1 MEDKKVKEL
10 WDKIVDRKLNKLV
23 SEQEDNID
31 KENDTENEE
40 TNDTEDKGGNTD
52 FVSVISKLFHSQNQ
66 VHIFHLQT
74 KSQTSFA
81 EHMALGG
88 FYSEI
93 GGLIDGLVESYQ
105 GKYDIITGYKHEEY
119 DNYSGVDQLISYFKD
134 LVSDVESLHKSVKE
148 SYIQNQLDTIEELI
162 YSTLYKL
169 RFLK

>member
-10 WDKIVDRKLNKLV
+10 WNKIVDKKLNKLV
-23 SEQEDNID
+23 SEQEDNLD
-31 KENDTENEE
+31 KD
-40 TNDTEDKGGNTD
+40 TNDNETEEKSENTD

-74 KSQTSFA
+74 KSQTSYA

-88 FYSEI
+88 FYDEI

-105 GKYDIITGYKHEEY
+105 GKYDILTGYKHEGY
-119 DNYSGVDQLISYFKD
+119 DNYSGVEQLISYFKD
-134 LVSDVESLHKSVKE
+134 LVKDVETLHKSVKE
-148 SYIQNQLDTIEELI
+148 SYIQNQLDTVQELI